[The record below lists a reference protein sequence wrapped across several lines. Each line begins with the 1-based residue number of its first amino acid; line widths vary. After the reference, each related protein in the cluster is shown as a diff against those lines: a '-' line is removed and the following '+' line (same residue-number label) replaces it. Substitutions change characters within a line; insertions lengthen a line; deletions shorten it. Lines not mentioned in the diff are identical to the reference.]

1 MGTDSRSRSDRN
13 ICKSGSRRIPE
24 LDKMLAEA
32 LASTSKEEQKE
43 KYKEIYKL
51 INEDLPTYPIY
62 ERCDLICYN
71 TRVQNIEQSS
81 YVKWYQQDKIVNI
94 EVE

>member
-1 MGTDSRSRSDRN
+1 M
-13 ICKSGSRRIPE
+13 
-24 LDKMLAEA
+24 
-32 LASTSKEEQKE
+32 
-43 KYKEIYKL
+43 
-51 INEDLPTYPIY
+51 INERSSRHTPIY